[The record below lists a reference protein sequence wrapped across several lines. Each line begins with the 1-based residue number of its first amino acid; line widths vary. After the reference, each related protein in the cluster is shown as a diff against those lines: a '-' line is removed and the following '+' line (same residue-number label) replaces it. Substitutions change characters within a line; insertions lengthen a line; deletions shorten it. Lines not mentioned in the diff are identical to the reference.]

1 MKDSVRS
8 YLLYVKRKS
17 EMSFSPAVLSKLQ
30 SALALLQ
37 VSEREG
43 FVTQLALV
51 HPILRLL
58 DIHLSLKYAEE

>member
-1 MKDSVRS
+1 MSREMQKFLSTQLFSVAPER
-8 YLLYVKRKS
+8 
-17 EMSFSPAVLSKLQ
+17 AV
-30 SALALLQ
+30 LLQ

-43 FVTQLALV
+43 LVTQLALV